1 MNNNLN
7 SVIKEYVNNDY
18 SINKINR
25 GYVHRKW
32 IVTINSK
39 NKMFIKEFTN
49 ISHIRMEFIN
59 YIQEL
64 IRDYCPQII
73 KNRDGKSYT
82 DIDNVKYVAYE
93 FIHGETLKKR
103 DLTSNELLKIGKF
116 MAKLHKAMREICIP
130 DEFTEKDCLRIGDDN
145 LEKMKKLSEQYKI
158 ENNQD
163 YIKII
168 KYKMLILEKIS
179 NTDIQKA
186 KTQLKKQV
194 VHGDFYLD
202 NLINKDKKLIITD
215 LDQVCVFYKMYEVIR
230 GMMMIAFDEG
240 KTDTENIKKI
250 ISFLKGYQ
258 EENILEN
265 MDMSINL
272 YLYTLANS
280 LYCLQE
286 NDYMDFHKKKFAFTR
301 YNMLKWLYEN
311 KEIIIKN
318 IEREEFER

>member
-1 MNNNLN
+1 
-7 SVIKEYVNNDY
+7 
-18 SINKINR
+18 
-25 GYVHRKW
+25 
-32 IVTINSK
+32 
-39 NKMFIKEFTN
+39 
-49 ISHIRMEFIN
+49 
-59 YIQEL
+59 
-64 IRDYCPQII
+64 
-73 KNRDGKSYT
+73 
-82 DIDNVKYVAYE
+82 
-93 FIHGETLKKR
+93 
-103 DLTSNELLKIGKF
+103 
-116 MAKLHKAMREICIP
+116 
-130 DEFTEKDCLRIGDDN
+130 
-145 LEKMKKLSEQYKI
+145 
-158 ENNQD
+158 
-163 YIKII
+163 
-168 KYKMLILEKIS
+168 MLILEKIS

-186 KTQLKKQV
+186 KIQLKKQI

-202 NLINKDKKLIITD
+202 NLINKDNKLIITD

-230 GMMMIAFDEG
+230 GMMMIAFDEE

-258 EENILEN
+258 EENILED